1 MGIVAELYSKDHN
14 ESRRQGWNVIC
25 FVMLL
30 EKQCQQDAS
39 TNNLVAKA
47 VFPVCPM
54 IIFQSG
60 LYKMLCI
67 LYIITC
73 QFRQRTFF

>member
-1 MGIVAELYSKDHN
+1 MGCYLFCDA
-14 ESRRQGWNVIC
+14 
-25 FVMLL
+25 L
-30 EKQCQQDAS
+30 EKQSQQDAS

-67 LYIITC
+67 LYMTTC